1 MKKKIEKDF
10 TLYDKIKKGISD
22 FLYDASVDLHE
33 ITHSDKKKK
42 DALSLSAAEL
52 KKQKSTRRRRE
63 LFCIWSVLILPLIDL
78 IIFWVAGTVLSIPIA
93 FEHYTADGAVE
104 YSFYNFEYLFRS
116 ITEPNSIFLEA
127 LLNSL
132 KYWAFSFFILT
143 PVSFIMGFFLYKKVW
158 GYRIFRYVFFF
169 PSIISSVIIAAF
181 FKYMVG
187 PGGPVQQ
194 LAEILFGQ
202 KDILLLADSRY
213 AFPTMLFYNFYTGLT
228 GNLLYWLASFSR
240 IPVDVTEAG
249 RLDGLSIM
257 GEFRYITFPITWPFL
272 ATMLMLMFTGILTGS
287 GAALLLTGGAYGT
300 YDLGY
305 YEYLLTVSGTK
316 NDQGIAGAVGL
327 LKGVIVLPLALI
339 INRLVNKIE
348 PVEF

>member
-1 MKKKIEKDF
+1 M
-10 TLYDKIKKGISD
+10 
-22 FLYDASVDLHE
+22 
-33 ITHSDKKKK
+33 
-42 DALSLSAAEL
+42 
-52 KKQKSTRRRRE
+52 
-63 LFCIWSVLILPLIDL
+63 
-78 IIFWVAGTVLSIPIA
+78 
-93 FEHYTADGAVE
+93 
-104 YSFYNFEYLFRS
+104 
-116 ITEPNSIFLEA
+116 
-127 LLNSL
+127 
-132 KYWAFSFFILT
+132 
-143 PVSFIMGFFLYKKVW
+143 
-158 GYRIFRYVFFF
+158 
-169 PSIISSVIIAAF
+169 
-181 FKYMVG
+181 
-187 PGGPVQQ
+187 
-194 LAEILFGQ
+194 
-202 KDILLLADSRY
+202 
-213 AFPTMLFYNFYTGLT
+213 
-228 GNLLYWLASFSR
+228 
-240 IPVDVTEAG
+240 TEAG